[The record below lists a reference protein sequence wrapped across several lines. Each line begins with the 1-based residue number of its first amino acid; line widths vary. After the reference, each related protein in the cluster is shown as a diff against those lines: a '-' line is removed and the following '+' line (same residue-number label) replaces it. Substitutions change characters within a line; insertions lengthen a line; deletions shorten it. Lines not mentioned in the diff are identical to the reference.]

1 MKFIGID
8 LAWTYKNE
16 TGLCIIDDE
25 GAVEYFESAV
35 YSDDDIVEIIKR
47 HCGDDKMY
55 IGIDAPLIVNNEKG
69 SRAAERAFMRYKI
82 HGHHLSLFVAS
93 RGFLLRNFGVIRG
106 EVLMN
111 KIMDAIPSV
120 KSSSTFDNEHS
131 VIVETFPSG
140 ICLGLFPELHPVK
153 YKVKNKIPYE
163 ETKHQMMR
171 LLERIRP
178 LGVEV
183 EAFDKKNHKH
193 IEDKVDAFLCAYGL
207 YSVYTDR
214 AEIKVFGS
222 EEDGFFVIPI
232 KKCKNT
238 NNCKIS

>member
-16 TGLCIIDDE
+16 TGLCIINDS
-25 GAVEYFESAV
+25 GKIEYFESAV

-47 HCGDDKMY
+47 HCGDDTMY

-69 SRAAERAFMRYKI
+69 SRAAEREFMRYKI

-93 RGFLLRNFGVIRG
+93 RGFLIRNFGVIRG

-111 KIMDAIPSV
+111 KIMNAIPAV
-120 KSSSTFDNEHS
+120 KSTSTFDKERS

-140 ICLGLFPELHPVK
+140 ICLGLFPELYPIK
-153 YKVKNKIPYE
+153 YKVKSKIPYE

-171 LLERIRP
+171 LLEKIRP

-183 EAFDKKNHKH
+183 EVFDKKNHKH
-193 IEDKVDAFLCAYGL
+193 VEDKVDAFLCAYGL
-207 YSVYTDR
+207 YSVYTER
-214 AEIKVFGS
+214 AVIKVFGC
-222 EEDGFFVIPI
+222 EEEGFFVIPI
-232 KKCKNT
+232 IKCKNT
-238 NNCKIS
+238 NNCKIF